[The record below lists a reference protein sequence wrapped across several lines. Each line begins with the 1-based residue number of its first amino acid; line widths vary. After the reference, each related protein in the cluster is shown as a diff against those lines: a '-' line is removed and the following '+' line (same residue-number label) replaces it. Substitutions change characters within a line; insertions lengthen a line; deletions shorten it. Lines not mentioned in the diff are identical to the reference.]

1 MALMQ
6 FACPHC
12 QGVFQVDDAMSGQTV
27 ACPHCQG
34 HVQVA
39 GDAAAPPET
48 SSLNDP
54 PQAPPEPK
62 REPSRFPEP
71 PSFPGQTVPSRPSP
85 PAEPEITPQLPPR
98 PTASPEAPVSPP
110 SDKTSSDERAGKAKF
125 VIECGE
131 CGGTFRSN
139 QAMVGQ
145 HVLCPYCSA
154 RLMVPEGGGRAEPAD
169 ATPADAPSIPSPAQ
183 SASSQPSPD
192 KGRAIIVDKP
202 QTPVEAPGSA
212 DAADDAKKHRE
223 SNVFKP
229 AEGEQIVDPELAV
242 KDEGKRLVKVGD
254 QYVEIRR
261 LTPEEKAARR
271 FRRNIVMVV
280 LGAIVLGV
288 TIFFLVR

>member
-1 MALMQ
+1 MALLQ

-39 GDAAAPPET
+39 GNAAVPPE
-48 SSLNDP
+48 SSSPNDP
-54 PQAPPEPK
+54 PQAPPEPQ
-62 REPSRFPEP
+62 RQPSRFPEP
-71 PSFPGQTVPSRPSP
+71 PSFPGQSVPSRPSP
-85 PAEPEITPQLPPR
+85 PSEPETTPNRPPR

-110 SDKTSSDERAGKAKF
+110 SDKPSSGERAGKGKF
-125 VIECGE
+125 VIECGK
-131 CGGTFRSN
+131 CSGTFRSN
-139 QAMVGQ
+139 PAMVGQ
-145 HVLCPYCSA
+145 QVLCPYCSA
-154 RLMVPEGGGRAEPAD
+154 RLKVPEGGGRAEPAD
-169 ATPADAPSIPSPAQ
+169 VTPADAPAIPTPAQ
-183 SASSQPSPD
+183 PASD

-202 QTPVEAPGSA
+202 QTLVDAPVNA
-212 DAADDAKKHRE
+212 DTADDAKRHAE

-229 AEGEQIVDPELAV
+229 AEGEEIVDPELAV

-288 TIFFLVR
+288 AIFFLIRQ